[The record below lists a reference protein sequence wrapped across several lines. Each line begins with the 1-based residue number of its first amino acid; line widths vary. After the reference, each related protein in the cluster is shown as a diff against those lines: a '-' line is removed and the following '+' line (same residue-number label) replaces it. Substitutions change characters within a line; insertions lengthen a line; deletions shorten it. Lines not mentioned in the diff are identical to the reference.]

1 MIQVTLIAYMTA
13 GAFLGLA
20 YFDYF
25 YHLMVVVVVLHHL
38 LRSARADSAAAAK
51 PVEPLSL
58 LGAWRRTWAVR
69 APPGPG
75 GVHG

>member
-1 MIQVTLIAYMTA
+1 MSA

-25 YHLMVVVVVLHHL
+25 YHLLVVIVVLHHML
-38 LRSARADSAAAAK
+38 KSAQTAPAVAAR

-58 LGAWRRTWAVR
+58 LGAWRRTWAIR
-69 APPGPG
+69 ARPGPG